1 MVLDCLFK
9 PQIYVVPYVVTNIEP
24 QQKSL
29 KLYKFYCSDDCNHSK
44 PQFNDQIFQA
54 KKKISKYDNMCTNS
68 ELVKMVKLVSRNLTK
83 FCQILENFTFLESFD
98 GGQYDYNV
106 CNHLSVK
113 IHATLVNFLVL
124 DFRPLHTALHKI

>member
-1 MVLDCLFK
+1 MIATILNL
-9 PQIYVVPYVVTNIEP
+9 
-24 QQKSL
+24 KSII
-29 KLYKFYCSDDCNHSK
+29 KSSK
-44 PQFNDQIFQA
+44 QSNFF
-54 KKKISKYDNMCTNS
+54 SKYDNMCTNS
-68 ELVKMVKLVSRNLTK
+68 KLVKMVKLVTRNLTK